1 LQQLLA
7 SGIYGGC
14 IAHISPPTAQRRK
27 LQGLQHFL
35 WELSLSWYTKHTTFM
50 EAIRNGGGKNGD
62 QISNKQWEALFF
74 LMTF

>member
-1 LQQLLA
+1 
-7 SGIYGGC
+7 
-14 IAHISPPTAQRRK
+14 
-27 LQGLQHFL
+27 
-35 WELSLSWYTKHTTFM
+35 M